1 MEPDR
6 NMSLPAQAF
15 GMANL
20 HSWPTAFAV
29 CFLCVSTASAHL
41 ISYDTHEHS
50 PASYDLSVRPPTI
63 VLLRGSQLRADAVLF
78 AQAPRPVVSV
88 GAKSAPAIAAPFQA
102 LGPKVKTRW
111 DERFLYVESDGLP
124 AHNMMVGI
132 TAWQQQVPLP
142 QPYTGNNAWRIPLQ
156 PRLAAQPIS
165 ARNNLFRGAIALAVN
180 GVPIFN
186 ALNNRGE
193 DAFKIGELDEWGGH
207 CGRADDYH
215 YHAAPLHL
223 QETAGKGQPIA
234 IALDG
239 FPLYGL
245 AEPDGTPVT
254 KLDEFNGHFD
264 KSGGYHYHAT
274 KTYPYVNG
282 GLRGEVTVRD
292 GQVDPQPRAEPMRE
306 AGQPLRGAR
315 VTGFVSPKAGS
326 WSLTYQL
333 GTETRRI
340 HYSLNADGSVRF
352 EFVDGRGQTRTETH
366 SPGRRGGEG
375 KGPPRKPQGRQ

>member
-1 MEPDR
+1 MNRPC
-6 NMSLPAQAF
+6 
-15 GMANL
+15 
-20 HSWPTAFAV
+20 AFAIV
-29 CFLCVSTASAHL
+29 VASAFFAADVQAHL
-41 ISYDTHEHS
+41 FGSEPHEHS
-50 PASYDLSVRPPTI
+50 PASYDFTVRPPTA
-63 VLLRGSQLRADAVLF
+63 VLLRGSQLRADTLLL
-78 AQAPRPVVSV
+78 AQTQSPVVSV
-88 GAKSAPAIAAPFQA
+88 GAKPAPAIATPFQGF
-102 LGPKVKTRW
+102 GPKVKTRW

-124 AHNMMVGI
+124 AHNLMVGI

-156 PRLAAQPIS
+156 PRLAAQPVS

-223 QETAGKGQPIA
+223 QETAGKDQPIA
-234 IALDG
+234 FALDG
-239 FPLYGL
+239 FSLYGL
-245 AEPDGTPVT
+245 TEPDGSPVT

-292 GQVDPQPRAEPMRE
+292 GQVDPQPRAEPLRE

-315 VTGFVSPKAGS
+315 ITGFASLQAGS
-326 WSLTYQL
+326 RSLTYQV
-333 GTETRRI
+333 GGETRRI
-340 HYSLNADGSVRF
+340 HYTLNTDGSVRF
-352 EFVDGRGQTRTETH
+352 EFVDGRGQTRTETY
-366 SPGRRGGEG
+366 SPGPRGGEK
-375 KGPPRKPQGRQ
+375 KGPPPRQGKPKN

>member
-1 MEPDR
+1 MNWHRPLALLVAYAFCAPDAR
-6 NMSLPAQAF
+6 
-15 GMANL
+15 
-20 HSWPTAFAV
+20 
-29 CFLCVSTASAHL
+29 AHL
-41 ISYDTHEHS
+41 IGNESHEHS
-50 PASYDLSVRPPTI
+50 PLNYDFTMRPPAT
-63 VLLRGSQLRADAVLF
+63 VLLRSSQLRADTVLL
-78 AQAPRPVVSV
+78 AQAQRPVVSV
-88 GAKSAPAIAAPFQA
+88 ATKSAPTVAASFQA
-102 LGPKVKTRW
+102 FAPKVKTRW
-111 DERFLYVESDGLP
+111 DERFFYVESDGLP
-124 AHNMMVGI
+124 THNLMVGI

-223 QETAGKGQPIA
+223 QDTAGKGQPIA

-245 AEPDGTPVT
+245 TEPDGSPVV
-254 KLDEFNGHFD
+254 KLDEFNGHLD
-264 KSGGYHYHAT
+264 KAGGYHYHGT

-292 GQVDPQPRAEPMRE
+292 GQVDPQPRAEPVRE
-306 AGQPLRGAR
+306 AGQPLHGAR
-315 VTGFVSPKAGS
+315 ITGFASPQAGS

-333 GTETRRI
+333 GAEPRCI
-340 HYSLNADGSVRF
+340 HYTLTADGSVLF
-352 EFVDGRGQTRTETH
+352 EFVDGRGQARTETY
-366 SPGRRGGEG
+366 SSRRNGPGGGRPPPGEKKGRR
-375 KGPPRKPQGRQ
+375 RD